1 MHTLEEINKE
11 ANSKAKK
18 MFWVWI
24 LVFGVPMAIMTYIT
38 TQDSLAS
45 QSQIQSLI
53 LGDFTT
59 LFGAGIM
66 ACVAF
71 YNTKKKLKEENEQEE
86 RQERDEHYKRME
98 ELLEKMSKNNNNN
111 ENDN

>member
-18 MFWVWI
+18 MFWVWLFAFGTPTGYLNYLALSYGDPPLFTLDI
-24 LVFGVPMAIMTYIT
+24 FVFL
-38 TQDSLAS
+38 S
-45 QSQIQSLI
+45 
-53 LGDFTT
+53 
-59 LFGAGIM
+59 AGIM
-66 ACVAF
+66 AWVAF
-71 YNTKKKLKEENEQEE
+71 YNTKKKLKEENKQEE
-86 RQERDEHYKRME
+86 LLQREEHYKKME